1 MENKDKKID
10 VINVAGN
17 PERKI
22 KTQRQ
27 TQVLNTLKEEISR
40 REKKEAEMKTKIAK
54 NRRKNKKR
62 KIRRGMLGIA
72 GIALLT
78 LGGGYRVS
86 RPQENKEN
94 SVTEQEEI
102 TFTTKKEQLEIQKE
116 NLLAFLKDMYIEKLE
131 EISGNVIITTED
143 IKIITGYE
151 NYAFVDTRNRRNYY
165 TWR

>member
-1 MENKDKKID
+1 MENKDEKID

-40 REKKEAEMKTKIAK
+40 REKTEAEMKTKIAK
-54 NRRKNKKR
+54 NRRKNKKK

-72 GIALLT
+72 GIAVLT
-78 LGGGYRVS
+78 IGGGYRSS

-102 TFTTKKEQLEIQKE
+102 DFTTKKEQLEQQKE
-116 NLLAFLKDMYIEKLE
+116 KLLAFLKDMYIEKLE